1 MTAFEK
7 VCLEERPDLI
17 LVVGDV
23 NSTLACALVGAKLQ
37 IPVAHVEAGLRS
49 FDRAMPEEINR
60 VVTDAL
66 ADLLFTPSRDADENL
81 AREGVADGKVHF
93 VGNVM
98 IDTLL
103 RHRDKAA
110 SLETFSR
117 LGLKAG
123 EYALVTLHRPSN
135 VDDPAVFGEI
145 MGALRAISEWLPV
158 VFPIHPRSRK
168 RLSEFHLNTES
179 VRLLDPFGYL
189 EFLNLTANARLVL
202 TDSGGLQE
210 ETTILGVPCL
220 TLRHSTERPVTITH
234 GTNTLVGPDANRI
247 LPAARRVM
255 DHAQPLREKP
265 ELWDGNAAT
274 RIVDI
279 IERVFDAR

>member
-1 MTAFEK
+1 
-7 VCLEERPDLI
+7 
-17 LVVGDV
+17 
-23 NSTLACALVGAKLQ
+23 
-37 IPVAHVEAGLRS
+37 
-49 FDRAMPEEINR
+49 
-60 VVTDAL
+60 
-66 ADLLFTPSRDADENL
+66 
-81 AREGVADGKVHF
+81 
-93 VGNVM
+93 
-98 IDTLL
+98 
-103 RHRDKAA
+103 
-110 SLETFSR
+110 
-117 LGLKAG
+117 
-123 EYALVTLHRPSN
+123 